1 MVSSMLNTAV
11 FYGDL
16 RFAMSRLPDIRCLHL
31 CRESENTWGHGV
43 GLGLEKGVI
52 PYPLVIC
59 YVAIEN
65 GPFIVDFPMKNG
77 DFP

>member
-1 MVSSMLNTAV
+1 ML

-16 RFAMSRLPDIRCLHL
+16 RFAISRLPDIRCLHL
-31 CRESENTWGHGV
+31 CRDSENACLWGV

-59 YVAIEN
+59 YIAIEN
-65 GPFIVDFPMKNG
+65 GPFIVDFPIENG